1 MQPVRVYRILLGL
14 HRCQRYDIAVV
25 DERGMTGAGGGGAPP
40 HPGVGAGSRD
50 EEKERRV
57 AVVVRGGLTWRAV
70 TNEMVFPL
78 CG

>member
-1 MQPVRVYRILLGL
+1 VRVYRILLGL

-25 DERGMTGAGGGGAPP
+25 DERGMTGGGRA

>member
-25 DERGMTGAGGGGAPP
+25 DERGGAAAPP